1 MLFCILTACIFLI
14 SSAILT
20 PHLSLNRAS
29 YVWKIELFVCKV
41 KEGKP
46 YVSLPF
52 VFMTKISIAI
62 FLIANPG
69 TYCGLGAG
77 GVVLNFV

>member
-1 MLFCILTACIFLI
+1 M
-14 SSAILT
+14 
-20 PHLSLNRAS
+20 
-29 YVWKIELFVCKV
+29 CKV

-46 YVSLPF
+46 CVSLPF
-52 VFMTKISIAI
+52 VFMTKISFAI
-62 FLIANPG
+62 FLIANTG